1 MYQIP
6 ELISRGIDF
15 DAVYAEKQGVVKT
28 ATGMDFGLGQIV
40 ELIKAE
46 TNNFSKSNRIAEDI
60 DRAVYDLTKKWLKS
74 TGQDA
79 EPEEE
84 AESEEVMEARALEAQ
99 LADAINS
106 DMFEGDELKQLE
118 KELEE
123 TRSYIEFLRGN

>member
-15 DAVYAEKQGVVKT
+15 NAVYAEKQGIVRT

-46 TNNFSKSNRIAEDI
+46 TNNFSKSNKVAQDI
-60 DRAVYDLTKKWLKS
+60 DTAVYDLTKKWLKS

-79 EPEEE
+79 EPAEEP
-84 AESEEVMEARALEAQ
+84 ESEEVVKIRAEM
-99 LADAINS
+99 AD
-106 DMFEGDELKQLE
+106 L
-118 KELEE
+118 KELMEISDGDDLKKLEQGYQDLEE
-123 TRSYIEFLRGN
+123 LLTMLTE